1 MREDIQH
8 ILIQEGEIRARLVT
22 LAAEIEQDLPDGP
35 VLVVI
40 VMKGGLVFAVDLL
53 RHMNRAVEL
62 ECIQVS
68 SYHGGTQSSGKVDIL
83 ERDMP
88 SVRGKHVLLLDDIWD
103 TGRTLEVLSEKMRQE
118 GAASLRMA
126 VLLAKKKAHA
136 VVTPVEYVGFEIG
149 DEFVVGCGLDYKGLY
164 RNLPYIG
171 VLKAGVYT

>member
-1 MREDIQH
+1 MREDIEH
-8 ILIQEGEIRARLVT
+8 ILIQESEIRSRLAA
-22 LAAEIEQDLPDGP
+22 LAAEIERDLPVGP

-68 SYHGGTQSSGKVDIL
+68 SYHGGTESSGKVDL
-83 ERDMP
+83 VDRELP

-103 TGRTLEVLSEKMRQE
+103 TGRTVEVLSDHMRRA
-118 GAASLRMA
+118 GAASLRAA
-126 VLLAKKKAHA
+126 VLLAKKKTRDVA
-136 VVTPVEYVGFEIG
+136 TPVEYVGFEIG
-149 DEFVVGCGLDYKGLY
+149 DEFVVGCGLDYRGLY